1 MEKTVKIPVDL
12 IRKLY
17 EIQKINASIIET
29 LEEILDEEGME
40 RIKEGIKEI
49 ERGDFVKADINEI
62 DDIL

>member
-12 IRKLY
+12 IQKLY

-49 ERGDFVKADINEI
+49 EGGNFIKADINEI
-62 DDIL
+62 DEIL

>member
-1 MEKTVKIPVDL
+1 MEKTVKIPLDL
-12 IRKLY
+12 IQKLY

>member
-12 IRKLY
+12 IQKLY